1 MFNFRYGNV
10 TIKSGQK
17 GQGLTSPIVLF
28 LLVFSL
34 SLAVLLPEYQLKKES
49 SNQPDSYI
57 DLIRKQ
63 RRVYAVL
70 GAIAVIT
77 FAMAIELL
85 SVSLFITHLVLD
97 CIFGIY
103 ALNAFRYRREVSIRN
118 YNHVSISNESIENSS
133 DYVQIHERDESLLR
147 EAVKN

>member
-1 MFNFRYGNV
+1 
-10 TIKSGQK
+10 
-17 GQGLTSPIVLF
+17 
-28 LLVFSL
+28 VFSL

-57 DLIRKQ
+57 DLIAKQ

-85 SVSLFITHLVLD
+85 SVSIFVTHLVVD

-118 YNHVSISNESIENSS
+118 YNHVSISNDSIEHSS
-133 DYVQIHERDESLLR
+133 DYVQIHDRDEDLLR
-147 EAVKN
+147 EAV

>member
-10 TIKSGQK
+10 TIKSRQK
-17 GQGLTSPIVLF
+17 GQGLTSSVVLL
-28 LLVFSL
+28 LLVSSL
-34 SLAVLLPEYQLKKES
+34 SLAVLLPEYQSNRELS
-49 SNQPDSYI
+49 SQPDSYTN
-57 DLIRKQ
+57 LIKRQ
-63 RRVYAVL
+63 RRAYAIL
-70 GAIAVIT
+70 GSFVVVT

-133 DYVQIHERDESLLR
+133 DYVQIHDRDESLLR
-147 EAVKN
+147 EAV

>member
-1 MFNFRYGNV
+1 M
-10 TIKSGQK
+10 
-17 GQGLTSPIVLF
+17 TSPIVLF

-85 SVSLFITHLVLD
+85 SVSIFVTHLVVD

-118 YNHVSISNESIENSS
+118 YNHVSISNDSIEHSS
-133 DYVQIHERDESLLR
+133 DYVQIHDKDEDLLR
-147 EAVKN
+147 EAV